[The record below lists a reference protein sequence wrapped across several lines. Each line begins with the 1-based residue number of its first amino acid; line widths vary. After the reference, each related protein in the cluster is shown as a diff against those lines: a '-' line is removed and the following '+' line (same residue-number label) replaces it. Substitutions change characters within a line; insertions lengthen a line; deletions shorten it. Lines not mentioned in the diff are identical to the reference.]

1 MTHTLARIARVAFVF
16 SLLALV
22 IVPSA
27 AAIRFTDDS
36 YVIPAGV
43 VGSPYSHQFNGDGG
57 CGPALPYQFRIL
69 SGALPPG
76 LSLASSGLV
85 SGTPRQAGSWSFW
98 LELSDEDPPSAAWCT
113 PRKSER
119 NFTIEVAPG
128 NGRQAPGAGI
138 QVGPPLPG
146 GQGSGA
152 PGGTVSGGGESHPAF
167 WDVPGRIRKAIDDW
181 FRHLVTDA
189 LNPALD
195 LIGKT
200 LLSTPQV
207 IGTARVAELWA
218 YSLGIADALLV
229 LVLVVA
235 GALVMG
241 HETVQSRYALKD
253 ALPRLAFAAIAANA
267 SLALSGQ
274 MIAVANALSL
284 GFLSGG
290 VDPAQAS
297 ASLKQFI
304 VGAVASGGI
313 FLIFLGL
320 ACAVVAVILL
330 VLYIVRAALV
340 VVLVCA
346 APLMLLCHA
355 LPQTE
360 GLARLWWRGMTA
372 ALGVQ
377 VAQAFLLA
385 TAVRV
390 FFSSDGHAALGLSVT
405 GSLID
410 LLVALCLLWLLVKV
424 PFWAKEF
431 AFSSRPSLVVRAAKT
446 YVLAQ
451 TGRAAG

>member
-1 MTHTLARIARVAFVF
+1 MRHTFARIARVALVL

-22 IVPSA
+22 VVPSA
-27 AAIRFTDDS
+27 LALRFTDDS
-36 YVIPAGV
+36 YQVPTGA
-43 VGSPYSHQFNGDGG
+43 VGSYYSHEFSGDGG

-76 LSLASSGLV
+76 LSLASDGLV
-85 SGTPRQAGSWSFW
+85 SGVPAQAGSWSFW
-98 LELSDEDPPSAAWCT
+98 LELSDQDPPSASWCRPAT
-113 PRKSER
+113 SQRE
-119 NFTIEVAPG
+119 FTITIAPA
-128 NGRQAPGAGI
+128 NGKPGV

-146 GQGSGA
+146 NRSGGSSGDA
-152 PGGTVSGGGESHPAF
+152 VSGGGESHPAF
-167 WDVPGRIRKAIDDW
+167 WDIPGQIKKAIDDW

-195 LIGKT
+195 LVGKT

-207 IGTARVAELWA
+207 VSSGRVGELWT

-235 GALVMG
+235 AGLLMG

-253 ALPRLAFAAIAANA
+253 ALPRLAFAAIVTNA

-274 MIAVANALSL
+274 LIAIANAFSYGL
-284 GFLSGG
+284 LSGG

-320 ACAVVAVILL
+320 ACAIVAVILL

-346 APLMLLCHA
+346 APLMLLAHA

-390 FFSSDGHAALGLSVT
+390 FFSSEGHAALGLSVT

-431 AFSSRPSLVVRAAKT
+431 VFSSRPSLVVRAAKT

-451 TGRAAG
+451 TGRAAA

>member
-1 MTHTLARIARVAFVF
+1 MTNTLARIARLAAVL

-22 IVPSA
+22 VAPNA
-27 AAIRFTDDS
+27 LAIRFTDDS
-36 YVIPAGV
+36 FQVPKAA
-43 VGSPYSHQFNGDGG
+43 VGSYYTHQFHGEGG

-69 SGALPPG
+69 SGGLPPG
-76 LSLASSGLV
+76 LTLAPDGFV
-85 SGTPRQAGSWSFW
+85 SGVPTRGGSFSFW
-98 LELSDEDPPSAAWCT
+98 LELSDQDPPSATWCV
-113 PRKSER
+113 PKKSER
-119 NFTIEVAPG
+119 LFTIDVGPRGSVPG
-128 NGRQAPGAGI
+128 V
-138 QVGPPLPG
+138 QVGPQVPTSPSG
-146 GQGSGA
+146 GGGSG
-152 PGGTVSGGGESHPAF
+152 GSVSGGGESHPAF
-167 WDVPGRIRKAIDDW
+167 WDIPGQIKKAIDDW

-189 LNPALD
+189 LNPALE
-195 LIGKT
+195 LVGQT

-207 IGTARVAELWA
+207 VSSGRVGELWT

-229 LVLVVA
+229 LLIVIA

-241 HETVQSRYALKD
+241 HETAQSRYALKD
-253 ALPRLAFAAIAANA
+253 ALPRLAFAAIVANA

-274 MIAVANALSL
+274 LIGIANVFAF
-284 GFLSGG
+284 GFLAGG
-290 VDPAQAS
+290 VDPTQAS

-330 VLYIVRAALV
+330 VLYIVRAALI

-346 APLMLLCHA
+346 APLMLIAHA

-390 FFSSDGHAALGLSVT
+390 FFSSEGHSALGLSVT

-424 PFWAKEF
+424 PFWAKEL
-431 AFSSRPSLVVRAAKT
+431 AFSHRPSLAVRAAKT

-451 TGRAAG
+451 VGRAAV

>member
-1 MTHTLARIARVAFVF
+1 
-16 SLLALV
+16 
-22 IVPSA
+22 
-27 AAIRFTDDS
+27 
-36 YVIPAGV
+36 
-43 VGSPYSHQFNGDGG
+43 
-57 CGPALPYQFRIL
+57 
-69 SGALPPG
+69 
-76 LSLASSGLV
+76 
-85 SGTPRQAGSWSFW
+85 
-98 LELSDEDPPSAAWCT
+98 
-113 PRKSER
+113 
-119 NFTIEVAPG
+119 
-128 NGRQAPGAGI
+128 
-138 QVGPPLPG
+138 
-146 GQGSGA
+146 
-152 PGGTVSGGGESHPAF
+152 VSGGGASDPAF
-167 WDVPGRIRKAIDDW
+167 WDIPGQIKKAIDDW

-189 LNPALD
+189 LNPALE
-195 LIGKT
+195 LVGKT

-207 IGTARVAELWA
+207 VGAGRVGELWTYA
-218 YSLGIADALLV
+218 LGIADALLV
-229 LVLVVA
+229 LLVVIA

-253 ALPRLAFAAIAANA
+253 TLPRLAFAAILANA

-274 MIAVANALSL
+274 LIAIADAFSF
-284 GFLSGG
+284 GFLAGG
-290 VDPAQAS
+290 VDPAEAS
-297 ASLKQFI
+297 DRLKQFI
-304 VGAVASGGI
+304 IGAVASGGI

-346 APLMLLCHA
+346 APLMLVAYA

-360 GLARLWWRGMTA
+360 GLARLWWRGMAA

-390 FFSSDGHAALGLSVT
+390 FFSSEGHSALGLSVT

-431 AFSSRPSLVVRAAKT
+431 AFSARPSLVVRAAKT

-451 TGRAAG
+451 AGRAAA

>member
-1 MTHTLARIARVAFVF
+1 MTQTLARIARVAAVV

-22 IVPSA
+22 VVPSA
-27 AAIRFTDDS
+27 LAIRFTDDS
-36 YVIPAGV
+36 YQEPTGQ
-43 VGSPYSHQFNGDGG
+43 VGSYYTHQFRGDGG
-57 CGPALPYQFRIL
+57 CGPALPYQFAIL

-76 LSLASSGLV
+76 LSLASDGLV
-85 SGTPRQAGSWSFW
+85 SGVPTKAGSWSFW
-98 LELSDEDPPSAAWCT
+98 LELSDQDPPSASWCR
-113 PRKSER
+113 PAQSQRE
-119 NFTIEVAPG
+119 FTINVTPS
-128 NGRQAPGAGI
+128 NGRPGV
-138 QVGPPLPG
+138 QVGPQVPG
-146 GQGSGA
+146 HPNSGGSS
-152 PGGTVSGGGESHPAF
+152 GGVSGGGESHPAF
-167 WDVPGRIRKAIDDW
+167 WDIPGQIKKAIDDW

-189 LNPALD
+189 LNPALE
-195 LIGKT
+195 LVGQT

-207 IGTARVAELWA
+207 VSAGRVGELWT

-229 LVLVVA
+229 LLIVIA

-253 ALPRLAFAAIAANA
+253 ALPRLAFAAVVANA

-274 MIAVANALSL
+274 LIGIANAFAF
-284 GFLSGG
+284 GFLAGG

-330 VLYIVRAALV
+330 VLYIVRAALI

-346 APLMLLCHA
+346 APLMLIAHA

-390 FFSSDGHAALGLSVT
+390 FFTSEGHSALGLSVT

-424 PFWAKEF
+424 PFWAKEL
-431 AFSSRPSLVVRAAKT
+431 AFSNRPSLAVRAAKT

-451 TGRAAG
+451 VGRTAA

>member
-1 MTHTLARIARVAFVF
+1 MRHALARMARVAALL

-22 IVPSA
+22 VVPSA
-27 AAIRFTDDS
+27 LAIRFTDDS
-36 YVIPAGV
+36 YQVPTGS
-43 VGSPYSHQFNGDGG
+43 VGSFYSHQFRGDGG
-57 CGPALPYQFRIL
+57 CGPALPYQFTIL
-69 SGALPPG
+69 GGALPPG
-76 LSLASSGLV
+76 LSLASDGLV
-85 SGTPRQAGSWSFW
+85 SGVPTKAGSWSFW
-98 LELSDEDPPSAAWCT
+98 LELSDQDPPSASWCR
-113 PRKSER
+113 PAKSQRE
-119 NFTIEVAPG
+119 FTIEIARSNSRPG
-128 NGRQAPGAGI
+128 V
-138 QVGPPLPG
+138 QVGPHVPGNPG
-146 GQGSGA
+146 GGGS
-152 PGGTVSGGGESHPAF
+152 GGTVSGGGESHPAF
-167 WDVPGRIRKAIDDW
+167 WDIPGQIKKAIDDW

-189 LNPALD
+189 LNPALE
-195 LIGKT
+195 LVGKT

-207 IGTARVAELWA
+207 VDSGRVGELWA

-229 LVLVVA
+229 LLIVIA
-235 GALVMG
+235 GGLVMG

-253 ALPRLAFAAIAANA
+253 ALPRLAFAAIVANA

-274 MIAVANALSL
+274 LIAIADAFSF
-284 GFLSGG
+284 GFLAGG

-297 ASLKQFI
+297 ASLQQFI

-330 VLYIVRAALV
+330 VLYIVRAALI

-346 APLMLLCHA
+346 APLMLIAHA

-390 FFSSDGHAALGLSVT
+390 FFTSEGHSALGLSVT

-424 PFWAKEF
+424 PFWAKEL
-431 AFSSRPSLVVRAAKT
+431 AFSNRPSLAVRAAKT

-451 TGRAAG
+451 VGRTAV

>member
-1 MTHTLARIARVAFVF
+1 MRHTLARVARVAFVF

-22 IVPSA
+22 VVPSA
-27 AAIRFTDDS
+27 LALRFTDDS
-36 YVIPAGV
+36 YQVPTGS
-43 VGSPYSHQFNGDGG
+43 VGSFYSHQYSGDGG

-76 LSLASSGLV
+76 LSLASDGLV
-85 SGTPRQAGSWSFW
+85 SGVPTRAGDWSFW
-98 LELSDEDPPSAAWCT
+98 LELSDQDPPSASWCRPAT
-113 PRKSER
+113 SQRQ
-119 NFTIEVAPG
+119 FTIPIGPSNGKPGVQVGPAAPG
-128 NGRQAPGAGI
+128 NGG
-138 QVGPPLPG
+138 
-146 GQGSGA
+146 
-152 PGGTVSGGGESHPAF
+152 GGTSGGNISGGGKSHPAF
-167 WDVPGRIRKAIDDW
+167 WDIPGQIKKAIDDW

-189 LNPALD
+189 LNPALE
-195 LIGKT
+195 LVGKT

-207 IGTARVAELWA
+207 VNAGRVGELWT

-229 LVLVVA
+229 LLIVVA
-235 GALVMG
+235 GGLLMG

-253 ALPRLAFAAIAANA
+253 ALPRLAFAALLANA

-274 MIAVANALSL
+274 LIGIADAFSY

-290 VDPAQAS
+290 VDPAQAG
-297 ASLKQFI
+297 ARLQQFI

-320 ACAVVAVILL
+320 ACAIVAVILL

-346 APLMLLCHA
+346 APLMLLAHA

-360 GLARLWWRGMTA
+360 GLAKLWWRGMIA

-390 FFSSDGHAALGLSVT
+390 FFSSEGHSTLGLSVT

-410 LLVALCLLWLLVKV
+410 LLVALCLLWLLVKI

-431 AFSSRPSLVVRAAKT
+431 AFSHKPSLVVRAAKT
-446 YVLAQ
+446 YMLAQ
-451 TGRAAG
+451 TGKAAA

>member
-1 MTHTLARIARVAFVF
+1 MRRALTRFARVAVVV

-22 IVPSA
+22 VVPSA
-27 AAIRFTDDS
+27 LAIRFTDDS
-36 YVIPAGV
+36 YQVPTGS
-43 VGSPYSHQFNGDGG
+43 VGSFYSHQFRGDGG
-57 CGPALPYQFRIL
+57 CGPALPYQFTIL
-69 SGALPPG
+69 GGGLPPG
-76 LSLASSGLV
+76 LSLASDGLV
-85 SGTPRQAGSWSFW
+85 SGVPTRAGSWSFW
-98 LELSDEDPPSAAWCT
+98 LELSDQDPPSASWCR
-113 PRKSER
+113 PAKSQRE
-119 NFTIEVAPG
+119 FTIAIAAANGRPGVRVGPSLPG
-128 NGRQAPGAGI
+128 N
-138 QVGPPLPG
+138 
-146 GQGSGA
+146 QGSSGT
-152 PGGTVSGGGESHPAF
+152 GGTVSGGGESHPAF
-167 WDVPGRIRKAIDDW
+167 WDIPGQIKKAIDDW

-189 LNPALD
+189 LNPALE
-195 LIGKT
+195 LVGKT

-207 IGTARVAELWA
+207 VNAGRVGQLWA

-229 LVLVVA
+229 LLIVIA

-253 ALPRLAFAAIAANA
+253 ALPRLAFAAIVANA

-274 MIAVANALSL
+274 LIAIADAFSF
-284 GFLSGG
+284 GFLAGG

-330 VLYIVRAALV
+330 VLYIVRAALI

-346 APLMLLCHA
+346 APLMLIAHA

-390 FFSSDGHAALGLSVT
+390 FFTSEGHSALGLSVT

-424 PFWAKEF
+424 PFWAKEL
-431 AFSSRPSLVVRAAKT
+431 AFSHRPSLAVRAAKT

-451 TGRAAG
+451 VGRTAA

>member
-1 MTHTLARIARVAFVF
+1 MRRTLARSARLAAVLSV
-16 SLLALV
+16 LVLALV
-22 IVPSA
+22 VVPSA
-27 AAIRFTDDS
+27 LAIRFTDDS
-36 YVIPAGV
+36 FQVPKAA
-43 VGSPYSHQFNGDGG
+43 VGSYYTHQFRGEGG
-57 CGPALPYQFRIL
+57 CGPALPYQFRVL

-76 LSLASSGLV
+76 LTFAPDGFV
-85 SGTPRQAGSWSFW
+85 SGVPTRGGSFSFW
-98 LELSDEDPPSAAWCT
+98 LELSDQDPPSASWCR
-113 PRKSER
+113 PAQSQRL
-119 NFTIEVAPG
+119 FTIDVGPRG
-128 NGRQAPGAGI
+128 SVPSV
-138 QVGPPLPG
+138 QVGPQVPTSPSG
-146 GQGSGA
+146 GGGSG
-152 PGGTVSGGGESHPAF
+152 GSVSGGGESQPAF
-167 WDVPGRIRKAIDDW
+167 WDVPGQIKKAIDDW

-189 LNPALD
+189 LNPALE
-195 LIGKT
+195 LVGKT

-207 IGTARVAELWA
+207 VSSARVGQLWT

-229 LVLVVA
+229 LLIVIA

-253 ALPRLAFAAIAANA
+253 ALPRLAFAAIVANA

-274 MIAVANALSL
+274 LIGIANAFAF
-284 GFLSGG
+284 GFLAGG
-290 VDPAQAS
+290 DATQAS

-330 VLYIVRAALV
+330 VLYIVRAALI

-346 APLMLLCHA
+346 APLMLIAHA

-390 FFSSDGHAALGLSVT
+390 FFTSEGHSALGLSVT
-405 GSLID
+405 GSLIN

-424 PFWAKEF
+424 PFWAKEL
-431 AFSSRPSLVVRAAKT
+431 AFSHRPSLAVRAAKT

-451 TGRAAG
+451 VGRAA

>member
-1 MTHTLARIARVAFVF
+1 MRHTLARIARVALVV

-22 IVPSA
+22 VVPSA
-27 AAIRFTDDS
+27 WALRFTDDS
-36 YVIPAGV
+36 YQVATGA
-43 VGSPYSHQFNGDGG
+43 VGSYYSHQFSGDGG

-76 LSLASSGLV
+76 LSLASDGLV
-85 SGTPRQAGSWSFW
+85 SGVPTRAGDWSFW
-98 LELSDEDPPSAAWCT
+98 LELSDQDPPSASWCRPAT
-113 PRKSER
+113 SQRQ
-119 NFTIEVAPG
+119 FTIAVGPSSGRPG
-128 NGRQAPGAGI
+128 V
-138 QVGPPLPG
+138 QVGPAVPG
-146 GQGSGA
+146 NRG
-152 PGGTVSGGGESHPAF
+152 GGTSGGSVSGGSESHPAF
-167 WDVPGRIRKAIDDW
+167 WDIPGQIKKAIDDW

-195 LIGKT
+195 LVGKT

-207 IGTARVAELWA
+207 ADAGRVGELWT

-235 GALVMG
+235 GGLLMG

-253 ALPRLAFAAIAANA
+253 ALPRLAFAAIVANA

-274 MIAVANALSL
+274 LIGIADAFSY

-304 VGAVASGGI
+304 VGAVTSGGI

-320 ACAVVAVILL
+320 ACAIVAVILL

-346 APLMLLCHA
+346 APLMLLAHA

-360 GLARLWWRGMTA
+360 GLAKLWWRGMIA

-390 FFSSDGHAALGLSVT
+390 FFSSEGHSTLGLSVT

-410 LLVALCLLWLLVKV
+410 LLVALCLLWLLVKI

-431 AFSSRPSLVVRAAKT
+431 AFSHKPSLVARAAKT

-451 TGRAAG
+451 TGKAAA

>member
-1 MTHTLARIARVAFVF
+1 MARVAAVL

-22 IVPSA
+22 VTPSA
-27 AAIRFTDDS
+27 LAIRFTDDS
-36 YVIPAGV
+36 YQVPTGV
-43 VGSPYSHQFNGDGG
+43 VGSYYSHQFRGDGG
-57 CGPALPYQFRIL
+57 CGPALPYQFTIL
-69 SGALPPG
+69 SGALPSG
-76 LSLASSGLV
+76 LSLASDGLV
-85 SGTPRQAGSWSFW
+85 SGVPTKAGSWSFW
-98 LELSDEDPPSAAWCT
+98 LELSDQDPPSASWCR
-113 PRKSER
+113 PAQSQREFR
-119 NFTIEVAPG
+119 IEIAPG
-128 NGRQAPGAGI
+128 NGRPGV
-138 QVGPPLPG
+138 QVGPTLPG
-146 GQGSGA
+146 NRGGGSS
-152 PGGTVSGGGESHPAF
+152 GGSVSGGGESHPAF
-167 WDVPGRIRKAIDDW
+167 WDIPGQIKKAIDDW

-189 LNPALD
+189 LNPALE
-195 LIGKT
+195 LVGQT

-207 IGTARVAELWA
+207 VSADRVGELWA

-229 LVLVVA
+229 LLIVIA

-253 ALPRLAFAAIAANA
+253 ALPRLAFAAIVANA

-274 MIAVANALSL
+274 LIGIANAFSF
-284 GFLSGG
+284 GFLASG
-290 VDPAQAS
+290 VDPTQAS

-304 VGAVASGGI
+304 IGAVASGGI

-330 VLYIVRAALV
+330 VLYIVRAALI

-346 APLMLLCHA
+346 APLMLIAHA

-390 FFSSDGHAALGLSVT
+390 FFTSEGHSALGLSVT

-424 PFWAKEF
+424 PFWAKEL
-431 AFSSRPSLVVRAAKT
+431 AFSHRPSLAVR
-446 YVLAQ
+446 
-451 TGRAAG
+451 

>member
-1 MTHTLARIARVAFVF
+1 MRRALRRFARVAVVV

-22 IVPSA
+22 VAPSA
-27 AAIRFTDDS
+27 LAIRFTDDS
-36 YVIPAGV
+36 YQVPTGT
-43 VGSPYSHQFNGDGG
+43 VGSFYSHQFRGDGG
-57 CGPALPYQFRIL
+57 CGPALPYQFTIL

-76 LSLASSGLV
+76 LSLASDGLV
-85 SGTPRQAGSWSFW
+85 GGVPTRAGSWSFW
-98 LELSDEDPPSAAWCT
+98 LELSDQDPPSASWCR
-113 PRKSER
+113 PAKSQRE
-119 NFTIEVAPG
+119 FTIEIATA
-128 NGRQAPGAGI
+128 NGRPGV

-146 GQGSGA
+146 NQG
-152 PGGTVSGGGESHPAF
+152 GGTSGGSVSGGGESHPAF
-167 WDVPGRIRKAIDDW
+167 WDIPGQIKKAIDDW

-189 LNPALD
+189 LNPALE
-195 LIGKT
+195 LVGKT

-207 IGTARVAELWA
+207 VNAGRVGQLWA

-229 LVLVVA
+229 LLIVIA

-253 ALPRLAFAAIAANA
+253 ALPRLAFAAIVANA

-274 MIAVANALSL
+274 LIGIADAFSF
-284 GFLSGG
+284 GFLAGG

-297 ASLKQFI
+297 ASLQQFI

-330 VLYIVRAALV
+330 VLYIVRAALI

-346 APLMLLCHA
+346 APLMLIAHA

-385 TAVRV
+385 TAVRI
-390 FFSSDGHAALGLSVT
+390 FFTSEGHSALGLSVT

-424 PFWAKEF
+424 PFWAKEL
-431 AFSSRPSLVVRAAKT
+431 AFSNRPSLAVRAAKT

-451 TGRAAG
+451 VGRAA

>member
-1 MTHTLARIARVAFVF
+1 MRHTLVRLVRFTLVL

-22 IVPSA
+22 VVPSA
-27 AAIRFTDDS
+27 LALRFTDDS
-36 YVIPAGV
+36 YQVPSGV
-43 VGSPYSHQFNGDGG
+43 VGSYYSHQFSGDGG
-57 CGPALPYQFRIL
+57 CGPALPYQFRTL
-69 SGALPPG
+69 SGGLPPG
-76 LSLASSGLV
+76 LTLASDGLV
-85 SGTPRQAGSWSFW
+85 SGVPTRAGSWSFW
-98 LELSDEDPPSAAWCT
+98 LELSDQDPPSASWCR
-113 PRKSER
+113 PAKSQRE
-119 NFTIEVAPG
+119 FTIAVAPS
-128 NGRQAPGAGI
+128 NGKQPPGV

-146 GQGSGA
+146 NGGGGSS
-152 PGGTVSGGGESHPAF
+152 GGSVSGGGESHPAF
-167 WDVPGRIRKAIDDW
+167 WDIPGRIRKAIDDW

-189 LNPALD
+189 LNPALE
-195 LIGKT
+195 LVGQT

-207 IGTARVAELWA
+207 VGTGRVGELWT

-253 ALPRLAFAAIAANA
+253 ALPRLGFAAIAVNA

-274 MIAVANALSL
+274 MIAFTNSLSF

-346 APLMLLCHA
+346 APLMLLTHA

-360 GLARLWWRGMTA
+360 GLARLWWRSMAA

-390 FFSSDGHAALGLSVT
+390 FFSSEGHSALGLSVT

-410 LLVALCLLWLLVKV
+410 LLVALCMLWLLVKV
-424 PFWAKEF
+424 PFWAKDL
-431 AFSSRPSLVVRAAKT
+431 AFSNRPSLVVRAAKT

-451 TGRAAG
+451 AGRAAA

>member
-1 MTHTLARIARVAFVF
+1 MKHALARSARPAAVLSV
-16 SLLALV
+16 LVLALV
-22 IVPSA
+22 FVPSA
-27 AAIRFTDDS
+27 LAIRFTDDS
-36 YVIPAGV
+36 FQVPKAA
-43 VGSPYSHQFNGDGG
+43 VGSYYTHQFRGEGG
-57 CGPALPYQFRIL
+57 CGPALPYQFTIL
-69 SGALPPG
+69 SGALPTG
-76 LSLASSGLV
+76 LTLAPDGFV
-85 SGTPRQAGSWSFW
+85 SGVPTRGGNFSFW
-98 LELSDEDPPSAAWCT
+98 LELSDQDPPSASWCR
-113 PRKSER
+113 PAKSQR
-119 NFTIEVAPG
+119 LFTIDVGPRGSVPG
-128 NGRQAPGAGI
+128 V
-138 QVGPPLPG
+138 QVGPQVPTSG
-146 GQGSGA
+146 GGGSDGS
-152 PGGTVSGGGESHPAF
+152 VSGGGESHPAF
-167 WDVPGRIRKAIDDW
+167 WDIPGQIKKAIDDW

-189 LNPALD
+189 LNPALE
-195 LIGKT
+195 LVGKT

-207 IGTARVAELWA
+207 VSSGRVGELWT

-229 LVLVVA
+229 LLIVIA

-253 ALPRLAFAAIAANA
+253 ALPRLAFAAIVANA

-274 MIAVANALSL
+274 LIGIADAFSF
-284 GFLSGG
+284 GFLAGG

-330 VLYIVRAALV
+330 VLYIVRAALI

-346 APLMLLCHA
+346 APLMLIAHA

-390 FFSSDGHAALGLSVT
+390 FFSSEGHSALGLSVS

-424 PFWAKEF
+424 PFWAKEL
-431 AFSSRPSLVVRAAKT
+431 AFSNRPSLAVRAAKT

-451 TGRAAG
+451 VGRTAA

>member
-1 MTHTLARIARVAFVF
+1 M
-16 SLLALV
+16 
-22 IVPSA
+22 
-27 AAIRFTDDS
+27 
-36 YVIPAGV
+36 G
-43 VGSPYSHQFNGDGG
+43 
-57 CGPALPYQFRIL
+57 
-69 SGALPPG
+69 GALPPG
-76 LSLASSGLV
+76 LSLASDGLV
-85 SGTPRQAGSWSFW
+85 SGVPTKAGSWSFW
-98 LELSDEDPPSAAWCT
+98 LELSDQDPPSASWCR
-113 PRKSER
+113 PAKSQRE
-119 NFTIEVAPG
+119 FTIEIAPA
-128 NGRQAPGAGI
+128 NGRPGV
-138 QVGPPLPG
+138 QVGPQVPG
-146 GQGSGA
+146 NPGSGGS
-152 PGGTVSGGGESHPAF
+152 GGTVSGGGESHPAF
-167 WDVPGRIRKAIDDW
+167 WDIPGQIKKAIDDW

-189 LNPALD
+189 LNPALE
-195 LIGKT
+195 LVGKT

-207 IGTARVAELWA
+207 VSAGRVGQLWA

-229 LVLVVA
+229 LLIVIA

-253 ALPRLAFAAIAANA
+253 ALPRLAFAAIVANA

-274 MIAVANALSL
+274 LIAIADAFSF
-284 GFLSGG
+284 GFLAGG

-297 ASLKQFI
+297 ASLQQFI

-330 VLYIVRAALV
+330 VLYIVRAALI

-346 APLMLLCHA
+346 APLMLIAHA

-390 FFSSDGHAALGLSVT
+390 FFTSEGHSALGLSVT

-424 PFWAKEF
+424 PFWAKEL
-431 AFSSRPSLVVRAAKT
+431 AFSNRPSLAVRAAKT

-451 TGRAAG
+451 VGRAA

>member
-1 MTHTLARIARVAFVF
+1 MTNTLARIARLAAVMSV
-16 SLLALV
+16 LALV
-22 IVPSA
+22 VVPSA
-27 AAIRFTDDS
+27 LAIRFTDDS
-36 YVIPAGV
+36 FQVPKAA
-43 VGSPYSHQFNGDGG
+43 VGSYYTHQFRGEGG

-69 SGALPPG
+69 SGGLPPG
-76 LSLASSGLV
+76 LTLAPDGFV
-85 SGTPRQAGSWSFW
+85 SGVPTRGGNFSFW
-98 LELSDEDPPSAAWCT
+98 LELSDQDPPSATWCV
-113 PRKSER
+113 PKKSER
-119 NFTIEVAPG
+119 LFTIDVGPRGSVPG
-128 NGRQAPGAGI
+128 V
-138 QVGPPLPG
+138 QVGPQVPTSPSG
-146 GQGSGA
+146 GGGSG
-152 PGGTVSGGGESHPAF
+152 GSVSGGGESHPAF
-167 WDVPGRIRKAIDDW
+167 WDIPGQIKKAIDDW

-189 LNPALD
+189 LNPALE
-195 LIGKT
+195 LVGQT

-207 IGTARVAELWA
+207 VSSGRVGQLWT

-229 LVLVVA
+229 LLIVIA

-253 ALPRLAFAAIAANA
+253 ALPRLAFAAIVANA

-274 MIAVANALSL
+274 LIGIANAFAF
-284 GFLSGG
+284 GFLAGG
-290 VDPAQAS
+290 VDPTQAS

-320 ACAVVAVILL
+320 ACAVVAVVLL
-330 VLYIVRAALV
+330 VLYIVRAALII
-340 VVLVCA
+340 VLVCA
-346 APLMLLCHA
+346 APLMLIAHA

-390 FFSSDGHAALGLSVT
+390 FFSSEGHSALGLSVT

-424 PFWAKEF
+424 PFWAKEL
-431 AFSSRPSLVVRAAKT
+431 AFSHRPSLAVRAAKT

-451 TGRAAG
+451 VGRAA

>member
-1 MTHTLARIARVAFVF
+1 MTQTIARISRVAAVLT
-16 SLLALV
+16 LLALV
-22 IVPSA
+22 FVPSA
-27 AAIRFTDDS
+27 LAIRFTDDS
-36 YVIPAGV
+36 FQVPKAA
-43 VGSPYSHQFNGDGG
+43 VGSYYTHQFRGEGG

-69 SGALPPG
+69 SGGLPPG
-76 LSLASSGLV
+76 LTLAPDGFV
-85 SGTPRQAGSWSFW
+85 SGVPTRGGNFSFW
-98 LELSDEDPPSAAWCT
+98 LELSDQDPPSATWCV
-113 PRKSER
+113 PKKSER
-119 NFTIEVAPG
+119 LFTIDVGPRGSVPG
-128 NGRQAPGAGI
+128 V
-138 QVGPPLPG
+138 QVGPHAPASPSG
-146 GQGSGA
+146 GGGSG
-152 PGGTVSGGGESHPAF
+152 GSVSGGGESHPAF
-167 WDVPGRIRKAIDDW
+167 WDIPGQIKKAIDDW

-189 LNPALD
+189 LNPALE
-195 LIGKT
+195 LVGKT

-207 IGTARVAELWA
+207 VSSGRVGQLWA

-229 LVLVVA
+229 LLIVIA

-253 ALPRLAFAAIAANA
+253 ALPRLAFAAIVANA

-274 MIAVANALSL
+274 LIGIANAFAF
-284 GFLSGG
+284 GFLAGG
-290 VDPAQAS
+290 VDPTQAS

-330 VLYIVRAALV
+330 VLYIVRAALI

-346 APLMLLCHA
+346 APLMLIAHA

-390 FFSSDGHAALGLSVT
+390 FFTSEGHSALGLSVT

-424 PFWAKEF
+424 PFWAKEL
-431 AFSSRPSLVVRAAKT
+431 AFSHRPSLAVRAAKT

-451 TGRAAG
+451 VGRTA

>member
-1 MTHTLARIARVAFVF
+1 MRHTIARIARVACVVA
-16 SLLALV
+16 LLALV
-22 IVPSA
+22 VVPSA
-27 AAIRFTDDS
+27 AAIRFSDDS
-36 YVIPAGV
+36 YQVPTGS
-43 VGSPYSHQFNGDGG
+43 VGSFYSHQFNGDGG

-69 SGALPPG
+69 SGTLPPG
-76 LSLASSGLV
+76 LSLASDGLV
-85 SGTPRQAGSWSFW
+85 SGVPTRAGSFSFW
-98 LELSDEDPPSAAWCT
+98 LELSDQDPPSASWCR
-113 PRKSER
+113 PEQSQRE
-119 NFTIEVAPG
+119 FTIQVAPG
-128 NGRQAPGAGI
+128 SGRPGV

-146 GQGSGA
+146 NQGSGGS
-152 PGGTVSGGGESHPAF
+152 GGTLSGGGESHPAF
-167 WDVPGRIRKAIDDW
+167 WDIPGQIKKAIDDW

-189 LNPALD
+189 LNPALE
-195 LIGKT
+195 LVGKT

-207 IGTARVAELWA
+207 VSSGRVSELWT
-218 YSLGIADALLV
+218 YTLGIADALLV
-229 LVLVVA
+229 LLVVIA

-253 ALPRLAFAAIAANA
+253 ALPRLAFAAIVANA

-274 MIAVANALSL
+274 LIAIADAFSF
-284 GFLSGG
+284 GFLASG

-297 ASLKQFI
+297 ASLQQFI

-330 VLYIVRAALV
+330 VLYIVRAALI

-346 APLMLLCHA
+346 APLMLIAHA

-390 FFSSDGHAALGLSVT
+390 FFTSEGHSALGLSVT

-424 PFWAKEF
+424 PFWAKEL
-431 AFSSRPSLVVRAAKT
+431 AFSNRPSLAIRAAKT

-451 TGRAAG
+451 AGRTGA

>member
-1 MTHTLARIARVAFVF
+1 MLT
-16 SLLALV
+16 
-22 IVPSA
+22 
-27 AAIRFTDDS
+27 AAIAATVTFA
-36 YVIPAGV
+36 AG
-43 VGSPYSHQFNGDGG
+43 
-57 CGPALPYQFRIL
+57 
-69 SGALPPG
+69 
-76 LSLASSGLV
+76 
-85 SGTPRQAGSWSFW
+85 
-98 LELSDEDPPSAAWCT
+98 AA
-113 PRKSER
+113 RA
-119 NFTIEVAPG
+119 AP
-128 NGRQAPGAGI
+128 
-138 QVGPPLPG
+138 
-146 GQGSGA
+146 A
-152 PGGTVSGGGESHPAF
+152 PGGGCVPGHPTGEVAFFSDPQAIPATDGIRWQGPGEYARTKLPPTVPDGHSDTQWVPLPQAGPGVQLAPIPCAAGSPSGQGGAVSGGGESHPAF
-167 WDVPGRIRKAIDDW
+167 WDIPGQIKKAIDDW

-189 LNPALD
+189 LNPALE
-195 LIGKT
+195 LVGKT

-207 IGTARVAELWA
+207 VSAGRVGELWA

-229 LVLVVA
+229 LLIVIA
-235 GALVMG
+235 GGLVMG

-253 ALPRLAFAAIAANA
+253 ALPRLAFAAIVANA

-274 MIAVANALSL
+274 LIAIADAFSF

-330 VLYIVRAALV
+330 VLYIVRAALI

-346 APLMLLCHA
+346 APLMLIAHA

-385 TAVRV
+385 TALRV
-390 FFSSDGHAALGLSVT
+390 FFTSEGHSALGLSVT

-424 PFWAKEF
+424 PFWAKEL
-431 AFSSRPSLVVRAAKT
+431 AFSHRPSLAVRAAKT

-451 TGRAAG
+451 VGRTAV

>member
-1 MTHTLARIARVAFVF
+1 MLARLTRVAAVL

-22 IVPSA
+22 FVPSA
-27 AAIRFTDDS
+27 FAIRFTDDS
-36 YVIPAGV
+36 FQVPRGA
-43 VGSPYSHQFNGDGG
+43 VGSFYSHQFRGEGG
-57 CGPALPYQFRIL
+57 CGPALPHQFRIL
-69 SGALPPG
+69 SGGLPPG
-76 LSLASSGLV
+76 LTLASDGLV
-85 SGTPRQAGSWSFW
+85 SGVPTRGGNFSFW
-98 LELSDEDPPSAAWCT
+98 LELSDQDPPSAPWCV
-113 PRKSER
+113 PKRSER
-119 NFTIEVAPG
+119 LFTIDVGPRGSVPG
-128 NGRQAPGAGI
+128 V
-138 QVGPPLPG
+138 QVGPRLPG
-146 GQGSGA
+146 SQGGGGSG
-152 PGGTVSGGGESHPAF
+152 GSVSGGGASDPAF
-167 WDVPGRIRKAIDDW
+167 WDIPGQIKKAIDDW

-189 LNPALD
+189 LNPALE
-195 LIGKT
+195 LVGKT
-200 LLSTPQV
+200 LLATPQV
-207 IGTARVAELWA
+207 VGADRVGELWTYA
-218 YSLGIADALLV
+218 LGIADALLV
-229 LVLVVA
+229 LLVVIA

-253 ALPRLAFAAIAANA
+253 ALPRLTFAAILANA

-274 MIAVANALSL
+274 LIAIADAFSF
-284 GFLSGG
+284 GFLAGG
-290 VDPAQAS
+290 VDPAEAS
-297 ASLKQFI
+297 DRLKQFI
-304 VGAVASGGI
+304 IGAVASGGI

-346 APLMLLCHA
+346 APLMLVAHA

-360 GLARLWWRGMTA
+360 GLARLWWRGMAA

-390 FFSSDGHAALGLSVT
+390 FFSSEGHSALGLSVT

-431 AFSSRPSLVVRAAKT
+431 AFSTRPSLVVRAAKT

-451 TGRAAG
+451 VGRAAA

>member
-1 MTHTLARIARVAFVF
+1 MRQTLARIARVAGVL

-22 IVPSA
+22 FTPSA
-27 AAIRFTDDS
+27 LAIRFTDES
-36 YVIPAGV
+36 YQVPTGA
-43 VGSPYSHQFNGDGG
+43 VGSYYSHQFNGDGG
-57 CGPALPYQFRIL
+57 CGPTLPYQFTIL

-76 LSLASSGLV
+76 LSLASDGLV
-85 SGTPRQAGSWSFW
+85 SGVPTKAGSWSFW
-98 LELSDEDPPSAAWCT
+98 LELSDQDPPSASWCR
-113 PRKSER
+113 PAKSQRE
-119 NFTIEVAPG
+119 FAIEVAPSK
-128 NGRQAPGAGI
+128 GRPGV
-138 QVGPPLPG
+138 QVGPTLPG
-146 GQGSGA
+146 NRGGGSS
-152 PGGTVSGGGESHPAF
+152 GGGVSGGGESHPAF
-167 WDVPGRIRKAIDDW
+167 WDIPGQIKKAIDDW

-189 LNPALD
+189 LNPALE
-195 LIGKT
+195 LVGKT

-207 IGTARVAELWA
+207 VSAGRVGELWA

-229 LVLVVA
+229 LLIVIA

-253 ALPRLAFAAIAANA
+253 ALPRLAFAAIVANA

-274 MIAVANALSL
+274 LIGIANAFSF
-284 GFLSGG
+284 GFLAGG

-330 VLYIVRAALV
+330 VLYIVRAALI

-346 APLMLLCHA
+346 APLMLIAHA

-390 FFSSDGHAALGLSVT
+390 FFTSEGHSALGLSVT

-424 PFWAKEF
+424 PFWAKEL
-431 AFSSRPSLVVRAAKT
+431 AFSHRPSLAVRAAKT

-451 TGRAAG
+451 VGRAA

>member
-1 MTHTLARIARVAFVF
+1 MTHRLARIARVAAVL

-22 IVPSA
+22 VTPSA
-27 AAIRFTDDS
+27 FAIRFTDDS
-36 YVIPAGV
+36 YQVPTGA
-43 VGSPYSHQFNGDGG
+43 VGSYYSHQFRGDGG
-57 CGPALPYQFRIL
+57 CGPALPYQFTIL
-69 SGALPPG
+69 GGAPPPG
-76 LSLASSGLV
+76 RSLASDGLV
-85 SGTPRQAGSWSFW
+85 SGVPTKAGSWSFW
-98 LELSDEDPPSAAWCT
+98 LELSDQDPPSASWCRPAT
-113 PRKSER
+113 SQRE
-119 NFTIEVAPG
+119 FTINVTPS
-128 NGRQAPGAGI
+128 NGRPGV
-138 QVGPPLPG
+138 QVGPPVPSN
-146 GQGSGA
+146 GSGSTS
-152 PGGTVSGGGESHPAF
+152 GGGVSGGGESHPAF
-167 WDVPGRIRKAIDDW
+167 WDIPGQIKKAIDDW

-189 LNPALD
+189 LNPALE
-195 LIGKT
+195 LVGQT

-207 IGTARVAELWA
+207 VSAGRVGQLWA

-229 LVLVVA
+229 LLIVIA

-253 ALPRLAFAAIAANA
+253 ALPRLAFAAIVANA

-274 MIAVANALSL
+274 LIGIANAFSF
-284 GFLSGG
+284 GFLAGG
-290 VDPAQAS
+290 VDPTQAS

-330 VLYIVRAALV
+330 VLYIVRAALI

-346 APLMLLCHA
+346 APLMLIAHA

-390 FFSSDGHAALGLSVT
+390 FFSSEGHSALGLSVT

-424 PFWAKEF
+424 PFWAKEL
-431 AFSSRPSLVVRAAKT
+431 AFSNRPSLAVRAAKT

-451 TGRAAG
+451 VGRTAA

>member
-1 MTHTLARIARVAFVF
+1 MRHTLARTVRVTLAL

-22 IVPSA
+22 VVPSA
-27 AAIRFTDDS
+27 LALRFTDDS
-36 YVIPAGV
+36 YQVPTGA
-43 VGSPYSHQFNGDGG
+43 VGSYYSHQFNGDGG

-69 SGALPPG
+69 SGALAPG
-76 LSLASSGLV
+76 LSLASDGLV
-85 SGTPRQAGSWSFW
+85 SGVPAQAGSWSFW
-98 LELSDEDPPSAAWCT
+98 LELSDQDPPSASWCRPAT
-113 PRKSER
+113 SQRE
-119 NFTIEVAPG
+119 FTIQVAPA
-128 NGRQAPGAGI
+128 NGKPGV

-146 GQGSGA
+146 NRGGGSSGGA
-152 PGGTVSGGGESHPAF
+152 VSGGGESHPAF
-167 WDVPGRIRKAIDDW
+167 WDIPGQIKKAIDDW

-195 LIGKT
+195 LVGKT

-207 IGTARVAELWA
+207 VGAGRVGELWT

-229 LVLVVA
+229 LVIVVA
-235 GALVMG
+235 GGLLLG

-253 ALPRLAFAAIAANA
+253 ALPRLAFAAIVANA

-274 MIAVANALSL
+274 LIGIADAFSYGL
-284 GFLSGG
+284 LSGG

-320 ACAVVAVILL
+320 ACAIVAVILL
-330 VLYIVRAALV
+330 VLYIVRAAVV

-346 APLMLLCHA
+346 APLMLLAHA

-360 GLARLWWRGMTA
+360 GLARLWWRAMTA

-390 FFSSDGHAALGLSVT
+390 FFSSEGHATLGLSVT

-424 PFWAKEF
+424 PLWAKEF
-431 AFSSRPSLVVRAAKT
+431 VFSSRPSLVVRAAKT

-451 TGRAAG
+451 TGRAAA

>member
-1 MTHTLARIARVAFVF
+1 MMNTLARVARLAAVL
-16 SLLALV
+16 SLLALAV
-22 IVPSA
+22 VPSA
-27 AAIRFTDDS
+27 LAIRFTDDS
-36 YVIPAGV
+36 YVIPTAA
-43 VGSPYSHQFNGDGG
+43 VGSFFEHKFNGDGG
-57 CGPALPYQFRIL
+57 CGPALPYQFTIL

-76 LSLASSGLV
+76 LTLASDGLV
-85 SGTPRQAGSWSFW
+85 SGVPTKAGSWSFW
-98 LELSDEDPPSAAWCT
+98 LELSDQDPPSASWCR
-113 PRKSER
+113 PAKSQRE
-119 NFTIEVAPG
+119 FTINVVAASGRPG
-128 NGRQAPGAGI
+128 V
-138 QVGPPLPG
+138 QVGPQVPTAPSGGPG
-146 GQGSGA
+146 GS
-152 PGGTVSGGGESHPAF
+152 VSGGGESHPAF
-167 WDVPGRIRKAIDDW
+167 WDIPGQIKKAIDDW

-189 LNPALD
+189 LNPALE
-195 LIGKT
+195 LVGKT

-207 IGTARVAELWA
+207 VSSGRVGQLWA

-229 LVLVVA
+229 LLIVIA

-253 ALPRLAFAAIAANA
+253 ALPRLAFAAIVANA

-274 MIAVANALSL
+274 LIGIADGFSF
-284 GFLSGG
+284 GFLAGG

-330 VLYIVRAALV
+330 VLYIVRAALI

-346 APLMLLCHA
+346 APLMLIAHA

-390 FFSSDGHAALGLSVT
+390 FFTSEGHSALGLSVT

-424 PFWAKEF
+424 PFWAKEL
-431 AFSSRPSLVVRAAKT
+431 AFSNRPSLAVRAAKT

-451 TGRAAG
+451 VGRAAV

>member
-1 MTHTLARIARVAFVF
+1 MKRAPARGARLAAVLSV
-16 SLLALV
+16 LVLALV
-22 IVPSA
+22 FVPSA
-27 AAIRFTDDS
+27 LAIRFTDDS
-36 YVIPAGV
+36 FQVPKAA
-43 VGSPYSHQFNGDGG
+43 VGSYYTHQFRGEGG
-57 CGPALPYQFRIL
+57 CGPALPYQFRVL
-69 SGALPPG
+69 SGGLPPG
-76 LSLASSGLV
+76 LTLAPDGFASGV
-85 SGTPRQAGSWSFW
+85 PTRGGNFSFW
-98 LELSDEDPPSAAWCT
+98 LELSDQDPPSAPWCV
-113 PRKSER
+113 PKKSER
-119 NFTIEVAPG
+119 LFTIDVGPRGSVPG
-128 NGRQAPGAGI
+128 V
-138 QVGPPLPG
+138 QVGPHAPASPTAG
-146 GQGSGA
+146 GGSG
-152 PGGTVSGGGESHPAF
+152 GSVSGGGESHPAF
-167 WDVPGRIRKAIDDW
+167 WDIPGQIKKAIDDW

-189 LNPALD
+189 LNPALE
-195 LIGKT
+195 LVGKT

-207 IGTARVAELWA
+207 VSSGRVGQLWA

-229 LVLVVA
+229 LLTVIA

-253 ALPRLAFAAIAANA
+253 ALPRLAFAAIVANA

-274 MIAVANALSL
+274 LIGIANAFAF
-284 GFLSGG
+284 GFLAGG

-297 ASLKQFI
+297 DSLKQFI

-330 VLYIVRAALV
+330 VLYIVRAALI

-346 APLMLLCHA
+346 APLMLIAHA

-390 FFSSDGHAALGLSVT
+390 FFTSEGHSALGLSVT

-424 PFWAKEF
+424 PFWAKEL
-431 AFSSRPSLVVRAAKT
+431 AFSNRPSLAVRAAKT

-451 TGRAAG
+451 AGRTAA

>member
-1 MTHTLARIARVAFVF
+1 MKRTLSRIARLAAVL

-22 IVPSA
+22 LVPSA
-27 AAIRFTDDS
+27 LAIRFTDDS
-36 YVIPAGV
+36 FQVPTGA
-43 VGSPYSHQFNGDGG
+43 VGSYYTHQFRGEGG

-69 SGALPPG
+69 SGGLPPG
-76 LSLASSGLV
+76 LTLASDGFV
-85 SGTPRQAGSWSFW
+85 SGMPTRGGNFSFW
-98 LELSDEDPPSAAWCT
+98 LELSDQDPPSAPWCV
-113 PRKSER
+113 PKKSER
-119 NFTIEVAPG
+119 LFTIDVGPRGSVPG
-128 NGRQAPGAGI
+128 V
-138 QVGPPLPG
+138 QVGPQVPASPSG
-146 GQGSGA
+146 GAGSG
-152 PGGTVSGGGESHPAF
+152 GSVSGGGESHPAF
-167 WDVPGRIRKAIDDW
+167 WDIPGQIKKAIDDW

-189 LNPALD
+189 LNPALE
-195 LIGKT
+195 LVGKT

-207 IGTARVAELWA
+207 VDSGRVGQLWT

-229 LVLVVA
+229 LLIVIA

-253 ALPRLAFAAIAANA
+253 ALPRLAFAAIVANA

-274 MIAVANALSL
+274 LIAIADAFSF
-284 GFLSGG
+284 GFLAGG
-290 VDPAQAS
+290 VDPTQAS

-330 VLYIVRAALV
+330 VLYIVRAALI

-346 APLMLLCHA
+346 APLMLIAHA

-360 GLARLWWRGMTA
+360 GLARLWWRGMSA

-390 FFSSDGHAALGLSVT
+390 FFTSEGHSSLGLSVT

-424 PFWAKEF
+424 PFWAKELD
-431 AFSSRPSLVVRAAKT
+431 FSNRPSLAVRAAKT

-451 TGRAAG
+451 VGRAA